1 MRRAPVLSR
10 MLSLGVLA
18 LLPACTGCASGT
30 VPEDAGSSD
39 ADSTPQEVELR
50 FTDTSALQLTPREN
64 VTVELQV
71 MRAGEPA
78 PGITVRLGLEGD
90 AHDASLMEVSLL
102 SGADGSVRTTLRGS
116 SIPATFRLRATAS
129 AAAPA
134 FLAVGVSATGF
145 GNVLAGV
152 EDLSATGPARL
163 RVEAYSA
170 AGCDH
175 PSVAE
180 GRFGRAITLLSGE
193 SSARFL
199 GLPAG
204 TGYAIVAR
212 GESASGAELA
222 FGCVDDVQVTSD
234 AEAMVTVRLGARV
247 QVIAGQYDA
256 EFNVPAAALVSL
268 LAAGRDATVAQ
279 QLPAGDAAFLLDA
292 LEAHLTG
299 VGDTDALLA
308 LAALQV
314 ARTTG
319 LEAAFAQHLVDEG
332 AGPSVALGSALSFV
346 SSQVGLTLAGAL
358 TIEANGDTSFTS
370 SSLVLAG
377 PMGGYAGLPAAD
389 GALPALSFVTELDL
403 VGAVVMF
410 DPVVISL
417 PLGANLEAIVADAV
431 ALSALGSWGALSGAG
446 SAAGFSNPAVN
457 GVCDEVCRAAVF
469 ANAAGVLRDAWFDTL
484 GRDVG
489 SATLTLS
496 GGAVASDPDGDF
508 RANALDA
515 ELGGDAVVGVTTLP
529 IVGTLSATRSAAPVL
544 P

>member
-1 MRRAPVLSR
+1 M
-10 MLSLGVLA
+10 
-18 LLPACTGCASGT
+18 
-30 VPEDAGSSD
+30 
-39 ADSTPQEVELR
+39 
-50 FTDTSALQLTPREN
+50 
-64 VTVELQV
+64 
-71 MRAGEPA
+71 
-78 PGITVRLGLEGD
+78 
-90 AHDASLMEVSLL
+90 
-102 SGADGSVRTTLRGS
+102 
-116 SIPATFRLRATAS
+116 
-129 AAAPA
+129 
-134 FLAVGVSATGF
+134 
-145 GNVLAGV
+145 
-152 EDLSATGPARL
+152 
-163 RVEAYSA
+163 
-170 AGCDH
+170 
-175 PSVAE
+175 
-180 GRFGRAITLLSGE
+180 
-193 SSARFL
+193 
-199 GLPAG
+199 
-204 TGYAIVAR
+204 
-212 GESASGAELA
+212 
-222 FGCVDDVQVTSD
+222 DDVQVASD

-332 AGPSVALGSALSFV
+332 AGPSAALGSALSFV

-377 PMGGYAGLPAAD
+377 PMGSYAGLPAAD

-431 ALSALGSWGALSGAG
+431 ALLALGSWGALSGAG

-457 GVCDEVCRAAVF
+457 GVCDEVCRATVF
-469 ANAAGVLRDAWFDTL
+469 ASAASALRDAWFDTL
-484 GRDVG
+484 GRDTSSV
-489 SATLTLS
+489 TLTLS